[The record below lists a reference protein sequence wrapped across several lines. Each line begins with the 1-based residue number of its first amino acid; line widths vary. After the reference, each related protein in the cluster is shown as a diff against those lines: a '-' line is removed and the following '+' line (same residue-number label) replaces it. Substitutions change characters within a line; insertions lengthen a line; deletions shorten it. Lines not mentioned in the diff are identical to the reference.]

1 MALSPANSLNKDL
14 LDLILRAAYLA
25 EIKEWDNRAHLERIR
40 KYTFSIASG
49 TELALQDAEAIAV
62 ASMLHDFGKGQMPE
76 ALLSKPGHF
85 EQHEWQTVEAHT
97 LNGALILSGSTSHI
111 LQIAETIALTHHER
125 WDGSGYPHGL
135 KGEEI
140 PLPGRIVALA
150 DVFDALTTPRL
161 YKSPVDTQTGLQM
174 VQQASGTLFDPY
186 IVKIFTSKF
195 QDIIRS
201 VILQ

>member
-1 MALSPANSLNKDL
+1 MALSPSYSLSKDL
-14 LDLILRAAYLA
+14 LDLILRSAYLA

-40 KYTFSIASG
+40 KYTFAIASG
-49 TELALQDAEAIAV
+49 TELSLQDAETIAV

-85 EQHEWQTVEAHT
+85 EPHEWQIVEAHT
-97 LNGALILSGSTSHI
+97 VNGAQILSGSSSHI

-150 DVFDALTTPRL
+150 DVFDALTTPRP

-174 VQQASGTLFDPY
+174 VQQAGGSLFDLNL
-186 IVKIFTSKF
+186 VRIFTNKF
-195 QDIIRS
+195 PEIIRS
-201 VILQ
+201 INL